1 MAQTYISHCFF
12 LIYFMWKNI
21 IIIFF
26 FLLRKKCQFIF
37 IFYPIQHIFCFPPT
51 HHPLL
56 WLAPCVRV
64 RVRVIHNK
72 KKGIIISTLR
82 QSIHRLRYTLQ
93 QMDTYGI
100 ALFFQDV
107 YDVIQL
113 YIYWGWDS
121 LGRLRFIFSSNT
133 FLQQQQQQQPALI
146 NTNNA
151 AGGGTNIG
159 GGRSGNRFIR
169 PKHSDKITS
178 SSLPDLED
186 VSNFEEE
193 RRRRRGGEEKHEQ
206 HYNNTNERHL
216 QHVNDNSSRPPPS
229 HGQKKRHR
237 QKVCCWDDE
246 IEPAFLNDEDYPN
259 DWLIFHPWY
268 GVIPK
273 KTADLWKMNEQ
284 QQQQQQQHMETREE
298 KGDQ

>member
-1 MAQTYISHCFF
+1 MV
-12 LIYFMWKNI
+12 
-21 IIIFF
+21 
-26 FLLRKKCQFIF
+26 LLF
-37 IFYPIQHIFCFPPT
+37 
-51 HHPLL
+51 
-56 WLAPCVRV
+56 
-64 RVRVIHNK
+64 
-72 KKGIIISTLR
+72 
-82 QSIHRLRYTLQ
+82 
-93 QMDTYGI
+93 
-100 ALFFQDV
+100 FFQDV

-151 AGGGTNIG
+151 AGGTNIG

-169 PKHSDKITS
+169 PKNSDKITS
-178 SSLPDLED
+178 SRLPDLED
-186 VSNFEEE
+186 V
-193 RRRRRGGEEKHEQ
+193 RRRGGEEKHEQ